1 MIRTDAVLDTLRML
15 QEEKLDVRT
24 ATLGIDL
31 NACSDPDPKALAARV
46 RTRILSAADGF
57 VDATARLEREYGIP
71 IVNRRIAVSPIASV
85 AAGHA
90 PESLVA
96 LAHALDGAAAE
107 VGVDLVGGFGAHVQK
122 ATSSA
127 AGALIDALP
136 EALSTTSRVCGYLEV
151 ASTRTGINVDA
162 VNRVA
167 RAILDMAHRDAANAG
182 FAAAKLVVFANLP
195 DDNPFMAG
203 ATHGRGEA
211 DATVNIGV
219 SGPGVVQRALERL
232 RAGAAAPTA
241 DAPPGATGLTLT
253 DLAEEIK
260 LTAFRITRVGEL
272 MGRELAAALGVDF
285 GIVDLSLAP
294 TPAVGDSIGEILQAM
309 GIVRVGAPGSTAAI
323 AMLNDA
329 VKKGGAFASSS
340 VGGLSGAFIPVME
353 DATLAAAAEAGWLSS
368 EKLEAMTSVCSV
380 GLDMLPVPGDTSAT
394 TLAGLIADEMA
405 IGMVNNKTTAT
416 RIVPVPGKRAGEHVS
431 FGGLFGASIV
441 MAVVDSSEDDAF
453 TSLGGRIP
461 APLQALKN

>member
-46 RTRILSAADGF
+46 RERILTTADGF

-71 IVNRRIAVSPIASV
+71 IVNRRIAVSPVASV

-96 LAHALDGAAAE
+96 LAHALDGAARD

-167 RAILDMAHRDAANAG
+167 RAILDTAHRDAANSG

-232 RAGAAAPTA
+232 RAGAAAAASDTA
-241 DAPPGATGLTLT
+241 SGGAGLTLT

-380 GLDMLPVPGDTSAT
+380 GLDMLPVPGDVSAT
-394 TLAGLIADEMA
+394 TLAGLIVDEMA

-441 MAVVDSSEDDAF
+441 MAVVDSSEEDAF

>member
-24 ATLGIDL
+24 ATLGLDL
-31 NACSDPDPKALAARV
+31 HGCSTPDPTALCARIRERV
-46 RTRILSAADGF
+46 LRTADGF
-57 VDATARLEREYGIP
+57 VDATVALEREYGIP
-71 IVNRRIAVSPIASV
+71 IVNRRIAVSPIATV

-90 PESLVA
+90 SGALVDVA
-96 LAHALDGAAAE
+96 RALDAAANE
-107 VGVDLVGGFGAHVQK
+107 VGVDLIGGFGAHVQK
-122 ATSSA
+122 RTGTD

-151 ASTRTGINVDA
+151 ASTRTGINMDA
-162 VNRVA
+162 VNRIA
-167 RAILDMAHRDAANAG
+167 STILDMAHRDAAHAG

-203 ATHGRGEA
+203 ATHGRGEG
-211 DATVNIGV
+211 DATINIGV

-232 RAGAAAPTA
+232 RAGSP
-241 DAPPGATGLTLT
+241 GLTLT

-272 MGRELAAALGVDF
+272 MGRELAAALDIDF

-353 DATLAAAAEAGWLSS
+353 DATLAAAAEAGWLTT

-380 GLDMLPVPGDTSAT
+380 GLDMLPVPGDVSPT
-394 TLAGLIADEMA
+394 TLAGMIADEMA
-405 IGMVNNKTTAT
+405 IGVINNKTTAT

-441 MAVVDSSEDDAF
+441 MAVRESSADDAF
-453 TSLGGRIP
+453 VSLGGRIP
-461 APLQALKN
+461 APLQAMKN